1 MCSGAQSCLTFCN
14 PVDYSLRGFFVHGV
28 LQSRILEWV
37 AISSPGDLP
46 NPGID
51 PEFLTS
57 SALQVDSLP
66 LSRHEVQKFTLKNNN
81 LLSNSSSGHYTTWGM
96 GLCLSQ
102 LQFWCCHGVR
112 YIVGTREIFVTCV
125 NTAWHA
131 AVHGV
136 AKSRTWP
143 SSWTTATMSKVCYL
157 AMICCTSLVFD
168 NFPSMHGSC
177 SRLFCRESMSFTE
190 SLKFTHWVTLAI
202 LNWLD
207 NQHQHKI
214 TIYELILFWKAQ
226 QWHCENSC
234 NLAIQ

>member
-1 MCSGAQSCLTFCN
+1 MRLLCPWGSSVKNT
-14 PVDYSLRGFFVHGV
+14 GV
-28 LQSRILEWV
+28 GCRFLL
-37 AISSPGDLP
+37 PGDLS

-66 LSRHEVQKFTLKNNN
+66 LSRQEIPTLKNNN
-81 LLSNSSSGHYTTWGM
+81 FLSNSSSGHYTTWGM

-112 YIVGTREIFVTCV
+112 YIVGTQEIFVTCM
-125 NTAWHA
+125 NKAWHA

-136 AKSRTWP
+136 AKSRTWL
-143 SSWTTATMSKVCYL
+143 SNWTTATMSKACYL
-157 AMICCTSLVFD
+157 AMIYCTSFVFG

-190 SLKFTHWVTLAI
+190 SFIFTCRVTLAT

-214 TIYELILFWKAQ
+214 TIYELILCWKAQ